1 VTTHYLPTYSM
12 NHLLSE
18 EHLQCHGIPCP
29 SLVRLYRY
37 HGGGTVYAA
46 AVDTRFLVSKQVDSR
61 TPHAFLEDGTVD
73 YYGIAGGELFVS
85 HHHIV
90 YHIPMGPR
98 LVSQR

>member
-1 VTTHYLPTYSM
+1 
-12 NHLLSE
+12 
-18 EHLQCHGIPCP
+18 
-29 SLVRLYRY
+29 
-37 HGGGTVYAA
+37 VYAA

-61 TPHAFLEDGTVD
+61 APHAFLEDGTVD